1 MSSLW
6 KFLKAFWHYA
16 EEAKKIAGT
25 ALFIMFCLFVVVC
38 FFALISLL
46 GKEKKEAVLPDSALL
61 IDIKGG
67 VVEKVP
73 SAETLGDFIND
84 ISDKGDKYSINDIL
98 NAIRTAK
105 TDENIK
111 GIVLKLDDFNS
122 TGLTKTRML
131 VQGIEDFKTSGKT
144 VIAISDGYTQEQY
157 FLACSANK
165 IYMNSMGFVLLNG
178 FGHKRLFFKDAIEKL
193 KIQVHIFRV
202 GTYKAALEPF
212 FRNDMSEEAKL
223 ADLAWLNELWK
234 FYKDDIKKRRSSIKI
249 DDIDNYINTSDQ
261 ELAKFSGDPAAMALA
276 SGLVDGA
283 LSRDELNE
291 TLIKTFGVEEGK
303 KKNYKNIKLSAYIK
317 SKKIPQFEWS
327 EPENQIGVVYAQG
340 NILDGEQPESNIGGD
355 TVSAIIKKA
364 RLNVN
369 IKALVLR
376 IDSGGG
382 SVFASELIRK
392 EVELFKL
399 SGRPVIASF
408 SSVAA
413 SGGYWIA
420 TPADEIWASSTTIT
434 GSIGIFGAFPT
445 FERMANNFGIYS
457 DGVGTTKL
465 ANGMDLF
472 SPINPIVQKS
482 LQSAIEHGYDEFITI
497 VAKSRKMTKENV
509 DKIAQGRV
517 WTGAMAKQIGLVDQ
531 LGDLNDAIVAAAKRA
546 NLTDYKI
553 VTVEKDL
560 SEQAEFFKK
569 ISDEL
574 SAKAFDAKLNSKPS
588 VEANIYKYI
597 KKNFS
602 FYEKMNDP
610 QNIYA
615 YSLIEEAP

>member
-1 MSSLW
+1 M
-6 KFLKAFWHYA
+6 
-16 EEAKKIAGT
+16 
-25 ALFIMFCLFVVVC
+25 
-38 FFALISLL
+38 
-46 GKEKKEAVLPDSALL
+46 
-61 IDIKGG
+61 
-67 VVEKVP
+67 
-73 SAETLGDFIND
+73 
-84 ISDKGDKYSINDIL
+84 
-98 NAIRTAK
+98 
-105 TDENIK
+105 
-111 GIVLKLDDFNS
+111 
-122 TGLTKTRML
+122 
-131 VQGIEDFKTSGKT
+131 
-144 VIAISDGYTQEQY
+144 
-157 FLACSANK
+157 
-165 IYMNSMGFVLLNG
+165 
-178 FGHKRLFFKDAIEKL
+178 
-193 KIQVHIFRV
+193 
-202 GTYKAALEPF
+202 
-212 FRNDMSEEAKL
+212 
-223 ADLAWLNELWK
+223 
-234 FYKDDIKKRRSSIKI
+234 
-249 DDIDNYINTSDQ
+249 
-261 ELAKFSGDPAAMALA
+261 
-276 SGLVDGA
+276 
-283 LSRDELNE
+283 
-291 TLIKTFGVEEGK
+291 
-303 KKNYKNIKLSAYIK
+303 
-317 SKKIPQFEWS
+317 
-327 EPENQIGVVYAQG
+327 
-340 NILDGEQPESNIGGD
+340 
-355 TVSAIIKKA
+355 
-364 RLNVN
+364 NVN

-574 SAKAFDAKLNSKPS
+574 SAKSFDAKLNSKPS